1 MNRAPFIGSPFLCP
15 DANNQTPMIKLI
27 ANYSKRLGLPGYS
40 SHQFSISVEAELNN
54 TDDVQAEASR
64 LYTTLQQSVD
74 NEIQNTG
81 FVPGNGY
88 GEQKE
93 EKRAEWPTIVRNTAP
108 QQQSW
113 KASDKQR
120 DLILKV
126 IADNNLDRS
135 DVESLA
141 FEMFGLSNLP
151 ELNKL
156 QASGII
162 DELLS
167 RYGKKRSAGQRF
179 NGRAVR

>member
-1 MNRAPFIGSPFLCP
+1 
-15 DANNQTPMIKLI
+15 MIKLI

-81 FVPGNGY
+81 FVPSNGY

-108 QQQSW
+108 QQQEW
-113 KASDKQR
+113 KCSPAQR
-120 DLILKV
+120 LLIEK
-126 IADNNLDRS
+126 IANENNVMS
-135 DVESLA
+135 EAESLA
-141 FEMFGLSNLP
+141 DEMFSSGLAG
-151 ELNKL
+151 LNKM
-156 QASGII
+156 QASS
-162 DELLS
+162 LLQEMIG
-167 RYGKKRSAGQRF
+167 RWGKKPSRGTVPTGRF
-179 NGRAVR
+179 NGRPSR